1 MKNTLI
7 TFHVGRGG
15 RFHNAGHK
23 TYSGTNETIDD
34 VRGQIGD
41 KHPSYL
47 RYENIADVLKPFDNT
62 PNFEKIRE
70 LIDNCENDNCYN
82 SELLKYKITEENLG
96 ELIWVDSNGSQMM
109 WENEDGTG
117 SIDIDKEYNSYFVK
131 TLEDCDQLELELY
144 SEYNED
150 KIFEYFESIF
160 EIKQLEDEC
169 YVVNGCETEY
179 TEKSKVIEYIINEFY

>member
-15 RFHNAGHK
+15 RFHNAGYK

-34 VRGQIGD
+34 VRGQIDD
-41 KHPSYL
+41 KHPSYTK
-47 RYENIADVLKPFDNT
+47 YENCDKVLKPFEDT
-62 PNFEKIRE
+62 PNGQKIAD
-70 LIDNCENDNCYN
+70 LISEAECDSCYN
-82 SELLKYKITEENLG
+82 PELLKYKITEEDLG
-96 ELIWVDSNGSQMM
+96 ELIFVDLNGRQMM

-117 SIDIDKEYNSYFVK
+117 SIDIDRDYNSYFVK

-144 SEYNED
+144 SENNED
-150 KIFEYFESIF
+150 KVFEYFESIF

-179 TEKSKVIEYIINEFY
+179 TEKSRVIEYIINEFY

>member
-1 MKNTLI
+1 MKSTLI

-82 SELLKYKITEENLG
+82 FELLKYKITEENLG

-117 SIDIDKEYNSYFVK
+117 SIDIDKEYNSYFVYEGCLSSICPR
-131 TLEDCDQLELELY
+131 TSSMVSLVP
-144 SEYNED
+144 EYVLCPALWN
-150 KIFEYFESIF
+150 
-160 EIKQLEDEC
+160 LPPLP
-169 YVVNGCETEY
+169 T
-179 TEKSKVIEYIINEFY
+179 